1 LVDTPMVQRTRAA
14 VSDEEWRAMAP
25 SKMTQPDEI
34 ADAVITMINDES
46 LAGRV
51 MLCVGPKPWPIEEPT
66 KPPK

>member
-1 LVDTPMVQRTRAA
+1 
-14 VSDEEWRAMAP
+14 
-25 SKMTQPDEI
+25 MTQPDEI